1 MKTSAPPRSQTKPYI
16 YFKIIIWYAYN
27 FTTIKDESNFHTNGV
42 GVLSYTE
49 LSLGR
54 SIRGAGGGADASL
67 FDSRQCGECR
77 FAEVWYK
84 VAGVYL
90 GPFHKLLGILSL
102 IPGQNLIEQFFM
114 KLTGA
119 GLDRWCS
126 CEEGMLLSRSA
137 GLPFPA
143 PIRQLLT
150 TNSSSAPQGF

>member
-1 MKTSAPPRSQTKPYI
+1 M
-16 YFKIIIWYAYN
+16 
-27 FTTIKDESNFHTNGV
+27 

-54 SIRGAGGGADASL
+54 SIRGAGGGAEASL

-84 VAGVYL
+84 AAGVYL

-126 CEEGMLLSRSA
+126 CEEGMLLSPSA
-137 GLPFPA
+137 GFHSQHP
-143 PIRQLLT
+143 
-150 TNSSSAPQGF
+150 SGSY